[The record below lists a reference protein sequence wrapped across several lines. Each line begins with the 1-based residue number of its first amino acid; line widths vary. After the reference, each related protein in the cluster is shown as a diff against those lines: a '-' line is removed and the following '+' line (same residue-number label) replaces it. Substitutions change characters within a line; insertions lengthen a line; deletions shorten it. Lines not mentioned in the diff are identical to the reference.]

1 MSDTQKSCLGFFF
14 LFSAI
19 LLAVL
24 GVFSGG
30 LGSLITWLGGETYG
44 INLRTGSMLGIG
56 AFAFFFVLSLYS
68 FIKIKNW
75 AWMPAIFG
83 TLWAVLPDIILGPE
97 DDIAIVL
104 LGAAIS
110 GFLAWRQNK
119 KLEAKLEQ

>member
-1 MSDTQKSCLGFFF
+1 M
-14 LFSAI
+14 
-19 LLAVL
+19 
-24 GVFSGG
+24 
-30 LGSLITWLGGETYG
+30 ITWLGGETFG
-44 INLRTGSMLGIG
+44 INLRTGSMIGIG
-56 AFAFFFVLSLYS
+56 AFSFFFVLSLYS

-97 DDIAIVL
+97 DDITIVL

-119 KLEAKLEQ
+119 RLEANVKS